1 MTATPG
7 TAVEPTFQEIRKA
20 ADRVRRLAV
29 ETPVLNSPELD
40 RRVGGRVLIKPE
52 SLQRTG
58 SFKIRGA
65 YNFIGQLDR
74 NALDAGVVA
83 YSSGNHAQGVAAA
96 ARAVSASATVV
107 MPADAPEI
115 KLANTRALGAE
126 VITYDR
132 GTAVREEIAAEIA
145 ATRGATIVP
154 PYDHPLMIEGQGTVG
169 LAFERQVREAG
180 HALDALLVP
189 CGGGGLIAGI
199 ALAFAGTS
207 PDTRIYAVE
216 PEDFD
221 DTARSLA
228 AGKRVSNPE
237 DSSSIC
243 DALRAPT
250 PGKLTFAVNRRLL
263 SGGVAVSDDE
273 VRDAIAYAFRVL
285 KLVVEPGGAV
295 ALAAA
300 LNGRVDCR
308 DKTVGIVVS
317 GGNVDRAAFAEAVR
331 PGAPPPDWPYLQDG
345 ALKRTRRR

>member
-1 MTATPG
+1 MTP
-7 TAVEPTFQEIRKA
+7 TASISVEPTFGEIRKA
-20 ADRVRRLAV
+20 AERVRRVAV
-29 ETPVLNSPELD
+29 ETPVLHSPELD
-40 RRVGGRVLIKPE
+40 QRVGGRILIKPE

-74 NALDAGVVA
+74 RTLDAGIVA

-96 ARAVSASATVV
+96 ARAVGASATIV
-107 MPADAPEI
+107 MPTDAPEI
-115 KLANTRALGAE
+115 KLANTHALGAE
-126 VITYDR
+126 VVTYDR

-154 PYDHPLMIEGQGTVG
+154 PYDHPRTIEGQGTVG
-169 LAFERQVREAG
+169 FEFERQVRDAG
-180 HALDALLVP
+180 HALDALLVS
-189 CGGGGLIAGI
+189 CGGGGLAAGI

-216 PEDFD
+216 PEDLD

-228 AGKRVSNPE
+228 AGRRVSNRKNA
-237 DSSSIC
+237 SSIC

-250 PGKLTFAVNRRLL
+250 PGKLTFAINRRLL

-273 VRDAIAYAFRVL
+273 VRHAMAYAFRVL
-285 KLVVEPGGAV
+285 KLVVEPGGAA

-300 LNGRVDCR
+300 LSGGFDCR
-308 DKTVGIVVS
+308 DKTVGIVIS
-317 GGNVDRAAFAEAVR
+317 GGNVDRAAFADAVQPDAPH
-331 PGAPPPDWPYLQDG
+331 PG
-345 ALKRTRRR
+345 